1 MAVRMRHVGAYRE
14 TAKQKSVASS
24 YSSLTF
30 QYMYLTTL
38 TIPELQRK
46 KQNVQII
53 NVANTFI
60 T

>member
-14 TAKQKSVASS
+14 TAKQKSVTSS